1 MPESLA
7 VAVPLAAALLM
18 AVAGMAWL
26 ALAMP
31 VHAQQA
37 WGELPSPPARR
48 VLRGLGFVAL
58 GAALVLCLSADHASM
73 AVLVWVMALAG
84 SALSIALVLA
94 WHPRGLRLLAPW
106 VRAVSDA
113 ASRRGA

>member
-1 MPESLA
+1 MPESFA

-31 VHAQQA
+31 VHAHQA
-37 WGELPSPPARR
+37 WGEMPSPGARR

-58 GAALVLCLSADHASM
+58 GIALVMCLRVDHASM
-73 AVLVWVMALAG
+73 AVLVWVMALAAG
-84 SALSIALVLA
+84 ALIVALALA
-94 WHPRGLRLLAPW
+94 WHPRRLRVFAPW
-106 VRAVSDA
+106 VRVASA
-113 ASRRGA
+113 AGERSGA

>member
-1 MPESLA
+1 MPESFA

-31 VHAQQA
+31 VHAHQA
-37 WGELPSPPARR
+37 WGELPSPRARR
-48 VLRGLGFVAL
+48 ALRGLGFVAL
-58 GAALVLCLSADHASM
+58 GLALVLCLRVDHASM

-84 SALSIALVLA
+84 AALSIALALA
-94 WHPRGLRLLAPW
+94 WHPRRLRLFAPW
-106 VRAVSDA
+106 VRA
-113 ASRRGA
+113 ASGAPQGERV